1 MQARRTLD
9 PYAILGV
16 ARDATPLQVARA
28 HRRLA
33 KRHHPDLH
41 EGAEAVTEAA
51 EQMRRINE
59 AWAILSNPI
68 RRREFDRNY
77 PAAGTPSA
85 AFSGSHWAASRTPI
99 RPMQPASTRTWASWR
114 ATAADTR
121 AAPSAPATAGAAAL
135 DLQRF
140 GLGGIDRRR
149 PDRAAS
155 ARGGVGRPAAGVLAL
170 SPPGEQDPAQQD
182 GGDHDRDPGE
192 EDHWPDRS
200 LVGESEALVVRAIL
214 ATCGH

>member
-1 MQARRTLD
+1 MTSGRTLD
-9 PYAILGV
+9 PYAILGL
-16 ARDATPLQVARA
+16 ARDASALQVARA

-68 RRREFDRNY
+68 RRREFDRTY

-99 RPMQPASTRTWASWR
+99 RPMQPASTRTWATWR
-114 ATAADTR
+114 ATADDTR
-121 AAPSAPATAGAAAL
+121 AAPRTLRQPGEVPIPRTRRPPRPDPLPSTFRDSGWAALIAVVLIVLLLAGAAVA
-135 DLQRF
+135 
-140 GLGGIDRRR
+140 
-149 PDRAAS
+149 
-155 ARGGVGRPAAGVLAL
+155 GRLAL
-170 SPPGEQDPAQQD
+170 
-182 GGDHDRDPGE
+182 
-192 EDHWPDRS
+192 
-200 LVGESEALVVRAIL
+200 
-214 ATCGH
+214 